1 MSLLLTLC
9 LLLLAATGT
18 FVLLSYIIVWYEAA
32 NRDPELVA
40 HRFVPSR
47 LAFAASLLAR
57 ETLSLALTVLAH
69 PLGWLRES
77 KPTDQA
83 GRPIL
88 LLHGLFH
95 NRSCWWLV
103 KARLARA
110 GLGPIYSLNLNTWR
124 SDVEPLTEL
133 VADKVDQIR
142 MAHGVEQVDLI
153 GHSMGGILARN
164 FIQLRGGAAK
174 VRHCIGLATPHGG
187 SRLAPFALTPLA
199 RVLMPG
205 SEFLQRLA
213 AAPRPA
219 EVRFTNIHSRHDN
232 LVIPVE
238 AALMEGTPCI
248 EVSDIG
254 HSSLLL
260 SRRVV
265 DQVIEILG
273 EKDQHEQARDPQPQ
287 AQ

>member
-32 NRDPELVA
+32 NRNPELVA
-40 HRFVPSR
+40 QRFAPR
-47 LAFAASLLAR
+47 GLAFAAGLMAR

-69 PLGWLRES
+69 PLGWMPES
-77 KPTDQA
+77 KPAHQA

-103 KARLARA
+103 KRRLARA
-110 GLGPIYSLNLNTWR
+110 GLGPIHVMNLNTWR
-124 SDVEPLTEL
+124 SDVEPLTER
-133 VADKVDQIR
+133 VADKVDQLR
-142 MAHGVEQVDLI
+142 MAHGVAQVDVI

-164 FIQLRGGAAK
+164 FVQLRGGAAK
-174 VRHCIGLATPHGG
+174 VRHCIGLATPHDG

-205 SEFLQRLA
+205 SDFLQRLA

-219 EVRFTNIHSRHDN
+219 GVRFTNIYSRHDN
-232 LVIPVE
+232 LVIPAE
-238 AALMEGTPCI
+238 SALLENSSCI
-248 EVSDIG
+248 EVSGIG

-265 DQVIEILG
+265 DQLIAILG
-273 EKDQHEQARDPQPQ
+273 EKDPHEQA
-287 AQ
+287 

>member
-9 LLLLAATGT
+9 LLLLAVTGT

-40 HRFVPSR
+40 QRFAPR
-47 LAFAASLLAR
+47 GLAFAASLLLR

-69 PLGWLRES
+69 PLGWLREAT
-77 KPTDQA
+77 PAGQG

-103 KARLARA
+103 KRRLAQA
-110 GLGPIYSLNLNTWR
+110 GFGPIYSLNLNTWR
-124 SDVEPLTEL
+124 SNAEPLTER

-142 MAHGVEQVDLI
+142 MAHGVAQVDLI
-153 GHSMGGILARN
+153 GHSMGGLLARN
-164 FIQLRGGAAK
+164 YIQLRGGAAK

-205 SEFLQRLA
+205 SDFLQRLA
-213 AAPRPA
+213 AAPRP
-219 EVRFTNIHSRHDN
+219 EGVRFTSLYSRHDN

-248 EVSDIG
+248 EISNIG

-265 DQVIEILG
+265 AHLVEILR
-273 EKDQHEQARDPQPQ
+273 EQDHAESRDPQPQ
-287 AQ
+287 TD